1 MKVAIAVEGE
11 VTTRAAQSLS
21 SHPDVEVVLLAP
33 ANSSQFEVVDTP
45 EGCVAVFGAGTAVR
59 VAAASRLP
67 AVTTAG
73 LEGQPGVAWASIQGL
88 ALALASDLD
97 SIRRVA
103 AAIPGEP
110 GGDETV
116 VFPSPIDGRHA
127 MDEKVDSRH
136 LLVARGEGSLASAL
150 ALGGDR
156 HRAIM
161 DDHRFMEAIALA
173 AGVGVL
179 GEGEL
184 TEAVPVWERSGP
196 YLQTAAEMGLVIGE
210 RTPA

>member
-33 ANSSQFEVVDTP
+33 AQSSQFEVVDTP

-59 VAAASRLP
+59 VAAASHLP
-67 AVTTAG
+67 AVTTTG
-73 LEGQPGVAWASIQGL
+73 LDGGPGVAWASIQGL
-88 ALALASDLD
+88 ALALGSDLD
-97 SIRRVA
+97 SIGCIA

-110 GGDETV
+110 GGEETV
-116 VFPSPIDGRHA
+116 VFPSPIDGRQA
-127 MDEKVDSRH
+127 VEEKVDSRSV
-136 LLVARGEGSLASAL
+136 LVARGEGALASAL

-161 DDHRFMEAIALA
+161 DDHLFMEAIALA

-179 GEGEL
+179 GEGEV
-184 TEAVPVWERSGP
+184 TGAVPVWERSGP
-196 YLQTAAEMGLVIGE
+196 YLRTATEMGLVIGE
-210 RTPA
+210 RNPT

>member
-116 VFPSPIDGRHA
+116 VFPSPIDGRLA

-150 ALGGDR
+150 ALGGNR

-184 TEAVPVWERSGP
+184 TGAVPVWERSGP